1 MVLLGL
7 DAKFTWFPS
16 LTKYPRECQK
26 FTQRLGRNRS
36 LCPKWSYRVGQPSL
50 NEKSLISCV
59 FPRATI
65 TLLASEGRA
74 GHGQGTGRSGS
85 LSLMG
90 TYLTPLSVPGTL
102 QVLSSYCSVPA
113 LWRTSLWP
121 LPDGNWSSAALGT
134 EEPLP
139 DNNQQQEGA
148 PGHQGALEQPWSKP
162 SWIGASAVTAGGP
175 AGASSR
181 SCSCSLHPRSIRSR
195 QGRCW
200 WLAGP
205 WHPSPGLPPCQ
216 SLPSCLPV
224 LGERPQ
230 FCSL

>member
-1 MVLLGL
+1 M
-7 DAKFTWFPS
+7 
-16 LTKYPRECQK
+16 
-26 FTQRLGRNRS
+26 GR
-36 LCPKWSYRVGQPSL
+36 
-50 NEKSLISCV
+50 
-59 FPRATI
+59 A
-65 TLLASEGRA
+65 RA
-74 GHGQGTGRSGS
+74 GHGQVRQS

-121 LPDGNWSSAALGT
+121 LLDGNWSSAALGT

-205 WHPSPGLPPCQ
+205 WHPSPGLPPGIPPQACPPASPFPAASQ
-216 SLPSCLPV
+216 SWENGLSSALSEGLVSPSLMGYSSCPGTQGLFPNGLTPAGV
-224 LGERPQ
+224 GAPGN
-230 FCSL
+230 

>member
-1 MVLLGL
+1 
-7 DAKFTWFPS
+7 
-16 LTKYPRECQK
+16 
-26 FTQRLGRNRS
+26 
-36 LCPKWSYRVGQPSL
+36 
-50 NEKSLISCV
+50 
-59 FPRATI
+59 
-65 TLLASEGRA
+65 
-74 GHGQGTGRSGS
+74 
-85 LSLMG
+85 MG

-224 LGERPQ
+224 LGERPH
-230 FCSL
+230 FCSLRGTCVPQPDGILVLPRDTGLVPKWPNPCWGRGPWELSPNITSRTRPLPSAGQFIPLPCSQCPGRCGRTVPHCWP